1 MAIQE
6 VDNYDDNPLPITEG
20 GTGATDRINAGKNL
34 FASHITAPD
43 YLFTLTS
50 GWGNTGY
57 STPAE
62 LRSIL
67 GVIQYLGYI
76 TNLNTNYTTAS
87 LYAYCF
93 TSSATNK
100 PATAYGFVIEAV
112 LTENASIQIAFTHDS
127 TKMYKRIKSNG
138 TWDSTWKS
146 LTFA

>member
-1 MAIQE
+1 MARQE
-6 VDNYDDNPLPITEG
+6 VENYEDTPLPIANG
-20 GTGATDRINAGKNL
+20 GTGATDRVNAGKNL
-34 FASHITAPD
+34 FGSHITTPD
-43 YLFTLTS
+43 YLLTLTQN
-50 GWGNTGY
+50 WENTGY

-62 LRSIL
+62 IRSIL
-67 GVIQYLGYI
+67 GVIQYLGYV

-100 PATAYGFVIEAV
+100 PVTAYGFVIEAV
-112 LTENASIQIAFTHDS
+112 LTNNASIQIAFTHDS
-127 TKMYKRIKSNG
+127 TRMYKRIKSNG